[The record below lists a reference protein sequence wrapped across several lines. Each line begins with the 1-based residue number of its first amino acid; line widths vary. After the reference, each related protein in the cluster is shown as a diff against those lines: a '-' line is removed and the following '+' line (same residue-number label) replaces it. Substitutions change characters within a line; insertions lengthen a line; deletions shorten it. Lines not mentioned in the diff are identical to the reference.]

1 MPWASLMLQLAQWCA
16 LATMLTNKLKE
27 QELFRGCKAGLLLA
41 AMILLAACSPK
52 LDWRTVQSPQERYTA
67 LFPGK
72 PDKLERRIPY
82 QDQELKQTL
91 EAVKIDN
98 NIYSISSVQVP
109 PNQAA
114 ATEKIITQLKNN
126 LLERAKVSGGMVV
139 EENASY
145 QASNR
150 QRLPTTDYFITFKS
164 NGKTQQQMKVR
175 WITRQASNGD
185 AWIYQVSV
193 LHGNANTDDVKT
205 LLSKEEY
212 ANFFNEFYPE

>member
-1 MPWASLMLQLAQWCA
+1 MLISKR
-16 LATMLTNKLKE
+16 ME
-27 QELFRGCKAGLLLA
+27 PVLFRVWKAVVLLA
-41 AMILLAACSPK
+41 AMILLIACSPK

-72 PDKLERRIPY
+72 PDKLERRTPY
-82 QDQELKQTL
+82 QEQEFNQTL
-91 EAVKIDN
+91 EAVKIDDD
-98 NIYSISSVQVP
+98 IYSISSIQVP

-126 LLERAKVSGGMVV
+126 LIERAKASGGKVD
-139 EENASY
+139 EEVATY

-150 QRLPTTDYFITFKS
+150 QRLPTTDYFIIFKLS
-164 NGKTQQQMKVR
+164 AKEQQQMRVR

-185 AWIYQVSV
+185 AWIYQISV
-193 LHGNANTDDVKT
+193 LHANANTDDAKI

-212 ANFFNEFYPE
+212 AITYFA

>member
-1 MPWASLMLQLAQWCA
+1 MELV
-16 LATMLTNKLKE
+16 
-27 QELFRGCKAGLLLA
+27 LFRSFKAGVLLA
-41 AMILLAACSPK
+41 AIILLVACSPK

-72 PDKLERRIPY
+72 PDKLQRRIPY
-82 QDQELKQTL
+82 QDQELQQTL

-98 NIYSISSVQVP
+98 DIYSVSSIQVP
-109 PNQAA
+109 AAQAA

-126 LLERAKVSGGMVV
+126 LLERAKASGGTVV
-139 EENASY
+139 EEAATY
-145 QASNR
+145 QTSNR
-150 QRLPTTDYFITFKS
+150 QKLAATDYFIILKL
-164 NGKTQQQMKVR
+164 NAKEQQQMRVR

-193 LHGNANTDDVKT
+193 LHANANTDDVKMF
-205 LLSKEEY
+205 LSKEEY

>member
-1 MPWASLMLQLAQWCA
+1 MLQLAQWCA
-16 LATMLTNKLKE
+16 LAIMPTSKLKE
-27 QELFRGCKAGLLLA
+27 QELFRGCKVGVLIAIIVLL
-41 AMILLAACSPK
+41 IACSPK

-82 QDQELKQTL
+82 EEQELQQTL
-91 EAVKIDN
+91 EAVKIDDD
-98 NIYSISSVQVP
+98 IYSISSIKVP
-109 PNQAA
+109 ANQAI
-114 ATEKIITQLKNN
+114 ATEKIIMQLRNN
-126 LLERAKVSGGMVV
+126 LLERAKASGGKVDEEVV
-139 EENASY
+139 TY

-150 QRLPTTDYFITFKS
+150 QRLSTTDYFITFKS
-164 NGKTQQQMKVR
+164 NSKAQQQMKVR

-193 LHGNANTDDVKT
+193 LHGNVNTDDAKI

>member
-1 MPWASLMLQLAQWCA
+1 M
-16 LATMLTNKLKE
+16 
-27 QELFRGCKAGLLLA
+27 FRGCKLGALLA

-91 EAVKIDN
+91 EAVKIDDD
-98 NIYSISSVQVP
+98 IYSISSVQVP

-126 LLERAKVSGGMVV
+126 LLERAKASGGIVL

-145 QASNR
+145 LASNR

-164 NGKTQQQMKVR
+164 NGKAQQQMKVR

-193 LHGNANTDDVKT
+193 LHANAKTDGAKA

-212 ANFFNEFYPE
+212 SNFFNEFYPE

>member
-1 MPWASLMLQLAQWCA
+1 MEPV
-16 LATMLTNKLKE
+16 
-27 QELFRGCKAGLLLA
+27 LFRSFKAGVLLA
-41 AMILLAACSPK
+41 AIILLVACSPK

-82 QDQELKQTL
+82 DDQELQQTL

-98 NIYSISSVQVP
+98 DIYSISAIQVSAT
-109 PNQAA
+109 QAA

-126 LLERAKVSGGMVV
+126 LLERTKATGGTVV
-139 EENASY
+139 EEAATY

-150 QRLPTTDYFITFKS
+150 QKLATTDYFIILRLNAKE
-164 NGKTQQQMKVR
+164 QQQMRVR

-193 LHGNANTDDVKT
+193 LHANANTDDVKMF
-205 LLSKEEY
+205 LSKEEY

>member
-1 MPWASLMLQLAQWCA
+1 MEPV
-16 LATMLTNKLKE
+16 
-27 QELFRGCKAGLLLA
+27 LFRSFKAGVLLA
-41 AMILLAACSPK
+41 AIILLVACSPK

-82 QDQELKQTL
+82 DDQELQQTL

-98 NIYSISSVQVP
+98 DIYSISAIQVP
-109 PNQAA
+109 ATQAA

-126 LLERAKVSGGMVV
+126 LLERAKATGGTVV
-139 EENASY
+139 EEAATY

-150 QRLPTTDYFITFKS
+150 QKLATTDYFIILRLNAKE
-164 NGKTQQQMKVR
+164 QQQMRVR

-193 LHGNANTDDVKT
+193 LHTNANTDDVKMF
-205 LLSKEEY
+205 LSKEEY

>member
-1 MPWASLMLQLAQWCA
+1 MLISKR
-16 LATMLTNKLKE
+16 ME
-27 QELFRGCKAGLLLA
+27 PVLFKAWKAVALLA
-41 AMILLAACSPK
+41 AMILLIACSPK
-52 LDWRTVQSPQERYTA
+52 LDWRTVQSPQERYPA

-82 QDQELKQTL
+82 QEQELNQTL

-98 NIYSISSVQVP
+98 NIYSISSIQVP
-109 PNQAA
+109 ANQAE
-114 ATEKIITQLKNN
+114 ATEKIITQLKSS
-126 LLERAKVSGGMVV
+126 LLERAKASGGRVV
-139 EENASY
+139 EEVATY

-150 QRLPTTDYFITFKS
+150 QKLTTTDYFIVLKL
-164 NGKTQQQMKVR
+164 NAKEQQQMRVR

-185 AWIYQVSV
+185 AWIYQISV
-193 LHGNANTDDVKT
+193 LHANANTDDAKT

>member
-1 MPWASLMLQLAQWCA
+1 MLISKRTELV
-16 LATMLTNKLKE
+16 
-27 QELFRGCKAGLLLA
+27 LFRSFKAGVLLA
-41 AMILLAACSPK
+41 AIILLVACSPK

-72 PDKLERRIPY
+72 PDKLQRRIPY
-82 QDQELKQTL
+82 QDQELQQTL

-98 NIYSISSVQVP
+98 DIYSVSSIQVP
-109 PNQAA
+109 AAQAA

-126 LLERAKVSGGMVV
+126 LLERAKASGGTVV
-139 EENASY
+139 EEAATY
-145 QASNR
+145 QTSNR
-150 QRLPTTDYFITFKS
+150 QKLAATDYFIILKL
-164 NGKTQQQMKVR
+164 NAKEQQQMRVR

-193 LHGNANTDDVKT
+193 LHANANTDDVKMF
-205 LLSKEEY
+205 LSKEEY

>member
-1 MPWASLMLQLAQWCA
+1 MEPV
-16 LATMLTNKLKE
+16 
-27 QELFRGCKAGLLLA
+27 LFRGFKAAVLLA

-67 LFPGK
+67 LFPGR

-82 QDQELKQTL
+82 QDQELQQTL
-91 EAVKIDN
+91 EAVKIDDD
-98 NIYSISSVQVP
+98 IYSISSIQVP

-114 ATEKIITQLKNN
+114 ATEKIILQLKNN
-126 LLERAKVSGGMVV
+126 LLERAKSSGGMVV

-145 QASNR
+145 LASNR

-164 NGKTQQQMKVR
+164 NGKTHQQMKVR

-193 LHGNANTDDVKT
+193 LHANANTDDAKI

-212 ANFFNEFYPE
+212 ANFFSEFYPN